1 MTLGNTGTWVYE
13 IDFLLTELVSC
24 RTLPP
29 MSNDFAPVLD
39 SHKRL
44 ELKNELLTLL
54 RKRQRDVERGIQ
66 LEGITLDNPTPETL
80 TLILV
85 VQDIVREHREYS
97 VIQWPGGIS
106 IVRTAGVDTLNK
118 DFQEVNE
125 KSNYIIRGGTE
136 EAADLF
142 NNPAKPN
149 SGENQ

>member
-1 MTLGNTGTWVYE
+1 
-13 IDFLLTELVSC
+13 
-24 RTLPP
+24 

-39 SHKRL
+39 SQKRL

-66 LEGITLDNPTPETL
+66 LEGITLDNPTPETM

>member
-1 MTLGNTGTWVYE
+1 
-13 IDFLLTELVSC
+13 
-24 RTLPP
+24 

-39 SHKRL
+39 SQKRL

-66 LEGITLDNPTPETL
+66 LEGITLDNPTPETM

-142 NNPAKPN
+142 SNPAKPN

>member
-1 MTLGNTGTWVYE
+1 
-13 IDFLLTELVSC
+13 
-24 RTLPP
+24 
-29 MSNDFAPVLD
+29 MSNDFSPVLD

-142 NNPAKPN
+142 SNPAKPN